1 MIRNV
6 YRNKK
11 RISSLLKNIS
21 KFIVILSI
29 IIMFINLLLWD
40 TSNSKVS
47 IFNKVGVAVVVSN
60 SMEPILS
67 VNDLIVTKKQA
78 SYSVGDIV
86 VYRSN
91 NELIIHRIVRIE
103 QEKIVT
109 KGDANDY
116 EDKPINLNK
125 VCGKL
130 NFSIPNVGAIVSFF
144 KSKYGIF
151 SVITL
156 VTCMF
161 IYSCWD
167 ELKKMS
173 KK

>member
-1 MIRNV
+1 MRRNV
-6 YRNKK
+6 YKK
-11 RISSLLKNIS
+11 KKKLSSLLKKVS
-21 KFIVILSI
+21 EFIVILCI
-29 IIMFINLLLWD
+29 IIFLINLILWD
-40 TSNSKVS
+40 TSNSKIS
-47 IFNKVGVAVVVSN
+47 IFNKVGVAIVVSD
-60 SMEPILS
+60 SMEPVLS
-67 VNDLIVTKKQA
+67 VNDLIMTKKQE
-78 SYSVGDIV
+78 SYSVGDII
-86 VYRSN
+86 VYKSN
-91 NELIIHRIVRIE
+91 NELIIHRIVRVD

-156 VTCMF
+156 VICMF
-161 IYSCWD
+161 IYSCND

>member
-1 MIRNV
+1 MRRNV

-11 RISSLLKNIS
+11 RLSSLLKNVS
-21 KFIVILSI
+21 KFIVVLSI
-29 IIMFINLLLWD
+29 IILFINLLLWD
-40 TSNSKVS
+40 TSNGKVS
-47 IFNKVGVAVVVSN
+47 IFNKVGVAVVISN

-67 VNDLIVTKKQA
+67 VNDLIVTKKQD

-109 KGDANDY
+109 KGDSNDY

-156 VTCMF
+156 VICMF
-161 IYSCWD
+161 IYSCND

>member
-1 MIRNV
+1 MRRNV

-11 RISSLLKNIS
+11 RLSTLLKNVS

-67 VNDLIVTKKQA
+67 ANDLIVTKKQD

-86 VYRSN
+86 VYKSN

-103 QEKIVT
+103 EEKIVT

-130 NFSIPNVGAIVSFF
+130 NFSIPNVGGIIIFF

-151 SVITL
+151 SVIIL
-156 VTCMF
+156 VICMF

>member
-1 MIRNV
+1 MRRNI

-11 RISSLLKNIS
+11 NLSSLLKNIS
-21 KFIVILSI
+21 KFVVILSI
-29 IIMFINLLLWD
+29 SILFINLLLWD
-40 TSNSKVS
+40 TSNGKVS

-67 VNDLIVTKKQA
+67 VNDLIVTKKQD
-78 SYSVGDIV
+78 SYSVGDVV
-86 VYRSN
+86 VYKSN
-91 NELIIHRIVRIE
+91 NELIIHRIVRME
-103 QEKIVT
+103 QEKIIT

-125 VCGKL
+125 ICGKL
-130 NFSIPNVGAIVSFF
+130 SFSIPNIGGTISFF

-156 VTCMF
+156 VVCMF
-161 IYSCWD
+161 IYSCND